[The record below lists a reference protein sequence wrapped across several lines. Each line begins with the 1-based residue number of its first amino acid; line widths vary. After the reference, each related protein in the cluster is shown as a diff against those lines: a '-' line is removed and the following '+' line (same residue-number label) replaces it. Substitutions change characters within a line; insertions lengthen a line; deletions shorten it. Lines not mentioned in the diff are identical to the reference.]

1 MSAQGKTPTAHPAP
15 FSREQLR
22 GCLFNVA
29 ELLYVNGHVL
39 ETITLPGCGLA
50 KREMAVLEAQNAG
63 WARCRKTLEASE
75 AGTLNTAGRFVLTA
89 LGREIM
95 FDMFGQ
101 GAADCA

>member
-1 MSAQGKTPTAHPAP
+1 MFAQGNTLTANPAP

-22 GCLFNVA
+22 RCLFNVA
-29 ELLYVNGHVL
+29 ELLYVNGYVL

-50 KREMAVLEAQNAG
+50 KREMAVLEEQNAG

-75 AGTLNTAGRFVLTA
+75 AGTTNAAGRFVLTA